1 MRHGFSFLF
10 IWLMT
15 FSLYSQ
21 DCERPGIIPGE
32 IFARRNALLHLMDS
46 TSALVMKAEDADYD
60 ADIDP
65 YRQSPD
71 FFNLTGIDEP
81 GYKLIVTP
89 VGYKFGSGIKHILI
103 FTYPDQMS
111 EPLLLSASDT
121 LLDEKFFEPLLSQIY
136 GSIKTLYYYPLPK
149 LSNDWLNSKTVIS
162 ERETKKVFELA
173 HPGVKLK
180 SATKLFTAIRQVKTG
195 QETELIKK
203 AIAMT
208 GDGII
213 SAMKQCKPGMHEYE
227 LQAIIE
233 YEAKRQ
239 GAQCMAF
246 ASIIGSGVNS
256 LSPHYEKNICRM
268 NEGDLVVMDVGAR
281 YGEFCADITRTIP
294 VSGKFTADQEIIYQ
308 AVLDIQKAVID
319 MIRPGITLGD
329 LDRKTTQL
337 TRKAGYV
344 NYMLHS
350 VTHPVGLV
358 VHDVAS
364 GDTLLPGMIIT
375 VEPGIYIP
383 LNDTV
388 QPLKRRGFGIRIED
402 DILVTADGH
411 ELLSKGIPK
420 EIAEIGKLMRRKK

>member
-1 MRHGFSFLF
+1 MRGGFSILL
-10 IWLMT
+10 ILLMAC
-15 FSLYSQ
+15 SLYGQ
-21 DCERPGIIPGE
+21 DCERPGSIPGL
-32 IFARRNALLHLMDS
+32 IFARRTALLYLMDS
-46 TSALVMKAEDADYD
+46 TSALVIKAEDAVYD
-60 ADIDP
+60 ADIEP

-81 GYKLIVTP
+81 GYKMIVTP
-89 VGYKFGSGIKHILI
+89 VGYKSGSGIKHILI

-111 EPLLLSASDT
+111 ETIPLSSSDT
-121 LLDEKFFEPLLSQIY
+121 LLDEKLFLPVLAEIS
-136 GSIKTLYYYPLPK
+136 GHIKTLYYYPLPK
-149 LSNDWLNSKTVIS
+149 LSNDWLNGKTVIS
-162 ERETKKVFELA
+162 ERETKKVFELV

-180 SATKLFTAIRQVKTG
+180 SATKLFTAIRLIKTP

-239 GAQCMAF
+239 GAQSMAF
-246 ASIIGSGVNS
+246 ASIIGSGANS
-256 LSPHYEKNICRM
+256 LSPHYEKNICVM
-268 NEGDLVVMDVGAR
+268 KNGDLVVMDVGAR

-294 VSGKFTADQEIIYQ
+294 VSGQFTPDQGIIYQ

-319 MIRPGITLGD
+319 MIRPGITLSD

-344 NYMLHS
+344 NYILHS
-350 VTHPVGLV
+350 VTHTVGLE

-364 GDTLLPGMIIT
+364 GDTLRPGMVIT

-383 LNDTV
+383 VNDTV
-388 QPLKRRGFGIRIED
+388 QPLKRRGFGVRIED
-402 DILVTADGH
+402 DVLVTADGH
-411 ELLSKGIPK
+411 EVLSQAIPK
-420 EIAEIGKLMRRKK
+420 EITEIGKLMRRKK